1 MKLIPAEERQ
11 IPLLTEISKAA
22 FDSDVS
28 VGAAG
33 PGGPSGYDSCAWHK
47 RMLEEGH
54 LLAAVEG
61 DRLLGGAIVF
71 GDQSDKSSMYVG
83 RIFIDPAFF
92 RKGYGK
98 KLMEELER
106 SYPEVASW
114 SLETPV
120 WNRRTNSFYKK
131 LGYREIYRDD
141 GEVRYRKTCCN
152 PSGKE
157 NPEKSKSPAFPN
169 KREGE
174 LL

>member
-1 MKLIPAEERQ
+1 MKLIPAEERE

-71 GDQSDKSSMYVG
+71 GDQSDKVLYVCRQDLYRPGIFSKRLWEKIDG
-83 RIFIDPAFF
+83 RTGAKLSGGRQLEPGNTGMEPAHQQFLQ
-92 RKGYGK
+92 KAG
-98 KLMEELER
+98 L
-106 SYPEVASW
+106 
-114 SLETPV
+114 
-120 WNRRTNSFYKK
+120 
-131 LGYREIYRDD
+131 
-141 GEVRYRKTCCN
+141 
-152 PSGKE
+152 SG
-157 NPEKSKSPAFPN
+157 NLQGRWGSAVSKN
-169 KREGE
+169 M
-174 LL
+174 L